1 MLRGA
6 RWRRN
11 SVAHH
16 SGPHQPDDTVW
27 GYPDHQDQV
36 HNLKTKPL
44 FVLLILTFAALFIH
58 GYHPW
63 AEDAEI
69 YLPGVEK
76 ILNPALFPFN
86 AQFFQSHAHL
96 TLFPNLIATSIRIT
110 HLPLVWAIFLWHL
123 LSIFLFLYAAWELM
137 RRCFASNAARW
148 CGVALLTALFTMP
161 VAGTAL
167 YIIDQYLNPR
177 NLTAF
182 AGLLAIAKVLD
193 KKYVQAGLLLVFAAA
208 IHPLMAVFV
217 VFYSALLLALEKWVP
232 ETSAPRQAVGGLL
245 PLGLALPFGIG
256 NTSQAYHQVAVSH
269 NYHYLVRWEWYE
281 LLGALAPFA
290 ILWWFSRM
298 ARQRGWRNID
308 PMCRALIVFEAVNLA
323 GALVLSLPAFESLA
337 RLQPMR
343 SLYLVYVLMILFGG
357 GFLGE
362 FVLKNHVWRWAL
374 LFVPLCA
381 GMFMA
386 QRQLFPASAH
396 VEWPWAAPKNAWVQ
410 AFVWV
415 RGNTPEGAI
424 FALDPHHMEL
434 SGEDQNG
441 FRAIAQ
447 RSMLADETKDSGAV
461 TMFPPNAEVWL
472 QQTQA
477 EKGWK
482 TFQAA
487 DFERLH
493 RDFGVTWVVLQQPGV
508 AALECPYENAAVRVC
523 RIAMR

>member
-1 MLRGA
+1 MIQFG
-6 RWRRN
+6 
-11 SVAHH
+11 VI
-16 SGPHQPDDTVW
+16 QPPQQGT
-27 GYPDHQDQV
+27 
-36 HNLKTKPL
+36 NLKTKPA
-44 FVLLILTFAALFIH
+44 LILLLLTCAALFIH

-96 TLFPNLIATSIRIT
+96 TMFPNLIAASIRIT
-110 HLPLVWAIFLWHL
+110 HLPLVWAIFLWHV

-137 RRCFASNAARW
+137 HRCFTSAAARW

-182 AGLLAIAKVLD
+182 AGLLAIVKVLD
-193 KKYVQAGLLLVFAAA
+193 RKYAQAGVLLILAAA
-208 IHPLMAVFV
+208 IHPLMSVFV
-217 VFYSALLLALEKWVP
+217 VFYSAILLVLERLVP
-232 ETSAPRQAVGGLL
+232 ETGLRRRDVAMAI
-245 PLGLALPFGIG
+245 PLAIALPFGIG
-256 NTSQAYHQVAVSH
+256 NTSQAYHQVASSH
-269 NYHYLVRWEWYE
+269 HYHYLVHWEWYE

-290 ILWWFSRM
+290 LLWWFSRM
-298 ARQRGWRNID
+298 ARTRGWRNVD
-308 PMCRALIVFEAVNLA
+308 LMCRALIVFEGVNLA

-362 FVLKNHVWRWAL
+362 LVLRNKLWRWAL
-374 LFVPLCA
+374 LFVPLCI
-381 GMFMA
+381 GMFVA

-396 VEWPWAAPKNAWVQ
+396 IEWPWTVSKNPWVQ
-410 AFVWV
+410 AFSWA
-415 RGNTPEGAI
+415 RENTPQDAI
-424 FALDPHHMEL
+424 FALDPRHMEL
-434 SGEDQNG
+434 PGEDQNG

-447 RSMLADETKDSGAV
+447 RSMLADEIKDSGAV

-472 QQTQA
+472 AQTQA
-477 EKGWK
+477 QKGWK

-487 DFERLH
+487 DFERLR
-493 RDFGVTWVVLQQPGV
+493 RDYDVTWVVLQQPGV
-508 AALECPYENAAVRVC
+508 TGLACPYENAAVRVC
-523 RIAMR
+523 RVASN

>member
-1 MLRGA
+1 M
-6 RWRRN
+6 
-11 SVAHH
+11 
-16 SGPHQPDDTVW
+16 
-27 GYPDHQDQV
+27 
-36 HNLKTKPL
+36 KTKL
-44 FVLLILTFAALFIH
+44 VLILLILTFAALLIH

-96 TLFPNLIATSIRIT
+96 TLFPNLIAASVRIT
-110 HLPLVWAIFLWHL
+110 HLPLIWAIFLWHL

-137 RRCFASNAARW
+137 SRCFTSLPARW
-148 CGVALLTALFTMP
+148 CGVLLLTALFTMP

-182 AGLLAIAKVLD
+182 AGILAIVKVLD
-193 KKYVQAGLLLVFAAA
+193 RKYLQAGLLLVFAAA
-208 IHPLMAVFV
+208 IHPLMSVFV
-217 VFYSALLLALEKWVP
+217 LFYSFLLLVIARMVP
-232 ETSAPRQAVGGLL
+232 ETNASRGTVAMSVPMAM
-245 PLGLALPFGIG
+245 ALPFGFG
-256 NTSQAYHQVAVSH
+256 KASQAYHQVAVSH

-281 LLGALAPFA
+281 LLGAVAPFA
-290 ILWWFSRM
+290 ILWWFSRL
-298 ARQRGWRNID
+298 ARNRGQRNLD
-308 PMCRALIVFEAVNLA
+308 LMCRALIVFEAVNFA
-323 GALVLSLPAFESLA
+323 GALVLSLPLFESLA

-362 FVLKNHVWRWAL
+362 FVLQNRLWRWAL

-381 GMFMA
+381 GMFIA

-396 VEWPWAAPKNAWVQ
+396 IEEPWSAPKNQWVQ
-410 AFVWV
+410 AFQWV
-415 RGNTPEGAI
+415 RDNTPQDAI
-424 FALDPHHMEL
+424 FALDPHHMDL
-434 SGEDQNG
+434 PGEDQNG

-447 RSMLADETKDSGAV
+447 RSMLADEIKDSGAV

-472 QQTQA
+472 AQTQA
-477 EKGWK
+477 QKGWK
-482 TFQAA
+482 SFQAI
-487 DFERLH
+487 DFARLH
-493 RDFGVTWVVLQQPGV
+493 RDYDVTWVVLQQPGV
-508 AALECPYENAAVRVC
+508 SGLTCPYQNPAVQVC
-523 RIAMR
+523 QLTPGN